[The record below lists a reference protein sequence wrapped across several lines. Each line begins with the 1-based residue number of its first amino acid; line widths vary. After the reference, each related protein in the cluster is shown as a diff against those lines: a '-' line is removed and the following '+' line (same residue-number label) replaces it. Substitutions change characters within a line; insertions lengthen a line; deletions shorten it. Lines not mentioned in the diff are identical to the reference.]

1 MNYKVHAELVFLTA
15 LPYLYIC
22 GIQYSAVQCWAVQC
36 SAVLGSAGHR
46 SLRIAVK
53 HLGGLQSMT
62 SFAPVPSLALSR
74 RRLSSTAPPSLSP
87 IAPASLLLHCSLI
100 YSALSSGLRAPSFL
114 RPPCPV
120 TPTVLKYCSAT
131 WGRTVSAGEDPGNKT
146 GAKYG
151 ARNKEQI
158 KVKNRAIARETD
170 VEGWF

>member
-1 MNYKVHAELVFLTA
+1 M
-15 LPYLYIC
+15 
-22 GIQYSAVQCWAVQC
+22 
-36 SAVLGSAGHR
+36 R
-46 SLRIAVK
+46 
-53 HLGGLQSMT
+53 

-74 RRLSSTAPPSLSP
+74 RRLSPPAPARLSSLAPAILSP
-87 IAPASLLLHCSLI
+87 FAPASLLLHCSLI

-114 RPPCPV
+114 RPPCPA

-131 WGRTVSAGEDPGNKT
+131 WGWTVSAGEDPGKKT

-170 VEGWF
+170 VELEGWF